1 MNKKIS
7 VIGLGKLGLCFALN
21 LEKKGFQI
29 TGIDIDENYINS
41 INYKTLKSP
50 EKDVELLLSRCENL
64 YASNNLELALE
75 NDIIFVV
82 VATPSLPN
90 GKYNHEQI
98 DILVSKLKKIGK
110 QQKRKDLVICCTTMP
125 TYCDKIQEEL
135 DSYNYKIS
143 YNPEFIAQGSI
154 IKDQLYPD
162 MVLIGQ
168 ADEISG
174 NLIENVYKNLVENQ
188 PVFCKM
194 SRTEAEI
201 TKISINCFVTTKIS
215 FANMIGDICNKLE
228 ISHFNVLNAIGCDS
242 RINNK
247 YLKWG
252 YGFGGPCFPR
262 DNRALGIFAEEINID
277 PLIPKASD
285 QYNNIHLNYQIED
298 FIRKNE
304 KQTIEIDGVSYKK
317 DSIIIEESQQLK
329 FAVELAKKGLK
340 IVIKD
345 KIEVITQVK
354 KIYGDLFEY
363 TSN

>member
-1 MNKKIS
+1 
-7 VIGLGKLGLCFALN
+7 
-21 LEKKGFQI
+21 
-29 TGIDIDENYINS
+29 
-41 INYKTLKSP
+41 
-50 EKDVELLLSRCENL
+50 
-64 YASNNLELALE
+64 
-75 NDIIFVV
+75 
-82 VATPSLPN
+82 
-90 GKYNHEQI
+90 
-98 DILVSKLKKIGK
+98 
-110 QQKRKDLVICCTTMP
+110 
-125 TYCDKIQEEL
+125 
-135 DSYNYKIS
+135 
-143 YNPEFIAQGSI
+143 
-154 IKDQLYPD
+154 
-162 MVLIGQ
+162 
-168 ADEISG
+168 
-174 NLIENVYKNLVENQ
+174 
-188 PVFCKM
+188 M